1 MPRVT
6 AAGPS
11 WALAAA
17 LREPLSYLHD
27 EAGDRCWQ
35 NLATCSPSSR
45 PEGGPGTPSAPL
57 QSPPRLRGCFPS
69 PQPKPVLRVE
79 LWLCDIRGGAP
90 GRRGLSLSLPPLGK
104 WAGRF
109 LKRHR
114 AAFSEAQVTRKCD
127 VLRGAVWRLSHW
139 TGSPRCCQGGHR
151 TWSRGPRHRNHG
163 ESCCSPFDSRAAL
176 SEGGRHPG
184 HWGARPGGRGTSC
197 PASRGPQP
205 GAHPSQRVW
214 TVAAGAAEP
223 RRQKCLASG
232 GGGVVLTFHSR
243 AAAGPAWMQGRRPS
257 GRTVRAHSRPAAWT
271 PAEGHSG
278 AWPATTM
285 ALGAQAM
292 QSHLSLAVGWLRPC
306 RQDASPRAG
315 PPCTL
320 TRSEGLTSPS
330 LSLKDMK
337 PDLKSTSG
345 VGTTAL
351 AH

>member
-1 MPRVT
+1 MGPDPGHHPRLALASPAARVRGPLVPRVT

-27 EAGDRCWQ
+27 EAGDRCRQ

-69 PQPKPVLRVE
+69 PQPKPVPRVE
-79 LWLCDIRGGAP
+79 LWPCDIRGSAP

-114 AAFSEAQVTRKCD
+114 AAFSGAQVTRKCD

-184 HWGARPGGRGTSC
+184 HWGARAGGRGTSC

-223 RRQKCLASG
+223 RRQRCLASG
-232 GGGVVLTFHSR
+232 GGDAELPQPGSSGTCLDAGQRAVGTHSEGPLPPCSLDSRRGTLWGVARDHHGPGGPGHAVTSEPR
-243 AAAGPAWMQGRRPS
+243 CPMAASLPSGCQLQGRA
-257 GRTVRAHSRPAAWT
+257 TVH
-271 PAEGHSG
+271 
-278 AWPATTM
+278 
-285 ALGAQAM
+285 
-292 QSHLSLAVGWLRPC
+292 
-306 RQDASPRAG
+306 
-315 PPCTL
+315 
-320 TRSEGLTSPS
+320 
-330 LSLKDMK
+330 
-337 PDLKSTSG
+337 PDQ
-345 VGTTAL
+345 V
-351 AH
+351 